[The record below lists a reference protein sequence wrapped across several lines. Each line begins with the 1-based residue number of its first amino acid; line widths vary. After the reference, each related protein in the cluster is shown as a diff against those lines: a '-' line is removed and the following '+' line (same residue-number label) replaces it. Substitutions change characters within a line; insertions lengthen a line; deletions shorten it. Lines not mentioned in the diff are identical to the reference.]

1 MYVWGKKQGVHVD
14 QSGMWVAVDP
24 CNVFFLL
31 FTFGTLAT
39 IENIHYIVITYPIYT
54 SHHQPPLPSYVG
66 IPTFYAYRQPCA
78 YSSNNP
84 NLT

>member
-39 IENIHYIVITYPIYT
+39 IENIHYIVVNYLSNLHVSPSTTTTVICRYTYF
-54 SHHQPPLPSYVG
+54 LC
-66 IPTFYAYRQPCA
+66 IPTDMCLF
-78 YSSNNP
+78 
-84 NLT
+84 